1 MSIRVELADLGRV
14 LGEYDYAFLACAGD
28 PRPHVLG
35 VRVSVDGERLAV
47 TRTGITAARIVAGR
61 PAVTLVFP
69 PRTPSDRSLIVD
81 GEVVAIGD
89 GTLTVSPVSAVLHRP
104 A

>member
-1 MSIRVELADLGRV
+1 MSITVELSDLGRTIAA
-14 LGEYDYAFLACAGD
+14 YDYAFLACAGE

-35 VRVSVDGERLAV
+35 VRVSGDGDALTV
-47 TRTGITAARIVAGR
+47 TRIGATAAGIVAER

-69 PRTPSDRSLIVD
+69 PRDASDRSLIVD
-81 GEVVAIGD
+81 GDVASTGE
-89 GTLTVSPVSAVLHRP
+89 GTLTVRPVSAVLHRP